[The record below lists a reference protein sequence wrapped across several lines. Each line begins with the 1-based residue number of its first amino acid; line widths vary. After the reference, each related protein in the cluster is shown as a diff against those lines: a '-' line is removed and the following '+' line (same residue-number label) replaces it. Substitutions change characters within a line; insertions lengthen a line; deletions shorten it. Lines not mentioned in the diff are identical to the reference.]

1 MKNQM
6 IKIAKN
12 LIQSRNK
19 EELYSLFSIC
29 KTANVDISKEINY
42 DYKKEFQDSKVLMIT
57 LNLKEYYT
65 EDKYVEDYS
74 RCYIEIDNMVEEGIE
89 SVRTVQSKGR
99 SKEPL
104 LKEIV
109 SALDLM
115 KKEIVKE
122 IVVELLD
129 MGEEP
134 ESFFSDFKILYHY
147 VKGTE
152 NHIREIKDEIQRD
165 LSKKEF
171 EEIKKEALME
181 LETLKD
187 ILKDF
192 SSGEDYEE

>member
-1 MKNQM
+1 MKDQM
-6 IKIAKN
+6 VKIAKS

-19 EELYSLFSIC
+19 EELYSLFSLC

-57 LNLKEYYT
+57 LNFKEYYT
-65 EDKYVEDYS
+65 KDKYVQDYS

-89 SVRTVQSKGR
+89 SVRTVQSKGK
-99 SKEPL
+99 SKESL
-104 LKEIV
+104 LKEVI
-109 SALDLM
+109 SALNLM

-122 IVVELLD
+122 IVIELLD
-129 MGEEP
+129 IGEEP

-147 VKGTE
+147 VKDTE
-152 NHIREIKDEIQRD
+152 NHIKEVKDEIQRD
-165 LSKKEF
+165 LNKEEF
-171 EEIKKEALME
+171 EEIKKEALLE
-181 LETLKD
+181 LKELKD

>member
-6 IKIAKN
+6 VKIAKS

-19 EELYSLFSIC
+19 EELYSLFSLC

-57 LNLKEYYT
+57 LNFKEYYT
-65 EDKYVEDYS
+65 KDKYVQDYS

-89 SVRTVQSKGR
+89 SIRTVQSKGK
-99 SKEPL
+99 SKESL
-104 LKEIV
+104 LKEVI
-109 SALDLM
+109 SALNLM

-129 MGEEP
+129 IGEEP

-147 VKGTE
+147 VKDTE
-152 NHIREIKDEIQRD
+152 NHIKEVKDEIQRD
-165 LSKKEF
+165 LNKEEF
-171 EEIKKEALME
+171 EEIKKEALLE
-181 LETLKD
+181 LKELKD

-192 SSGEDYEE
+192 SSGENYEE